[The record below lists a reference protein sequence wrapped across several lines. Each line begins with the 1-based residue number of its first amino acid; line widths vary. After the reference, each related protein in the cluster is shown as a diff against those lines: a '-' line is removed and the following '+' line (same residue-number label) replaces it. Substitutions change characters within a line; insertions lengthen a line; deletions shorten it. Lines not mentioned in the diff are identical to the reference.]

1 MLACC
6 LAGVVLETGGLEAGK
21 LCQCLEYDEVV
32 RDLRDSVTVGHLASL
47 TLQSPPALPTTLNT
61 TLTGEEYHY
70 SDLVQCLVP
79 GS

>member
-32 RDLRDSVTVGHLASL
+32 RDLRDSVTVGDLAALPS
-47 TLQSPPALPTTLNT
+47 TTRHSPPVRP
-61 TLTGEEYHY
+61 E
-70 SDLVQCLVP
+70 D
-79 GS
+79 